1 MSYYTD
7 LVPTYQTNA
16 VMKWKMK
23 SYCPDSL
30 LFTCGKI
37 LHKIVFSITFK
48 QLDNYRLLLVSF
60 YWFVRAS
67 ANSNNVRPLVRS
79 IYQSERDVFFLD
91 LSNMLDGVWED
102 GLTYK
107 AKFTSF
113 QKSCGKNCGLISSFL
128 SEGYRK
134 SFSQSSSIKVNES

>member
-37 LHKIVFSITFK
+37 LRKIVFSIIFK

-67 ANSNNVRPLVRS
+67 ANSNNVRPLVRL

-102 GLTYK
+102 GL
-107 AKFTSF
+107 
-113 QKSCGKNCGLISSFL
+113 
-128 SEGYRK
+128 
-134 SFSQSSSIKVNES
+134 SIKQSLPLSKKAVEKIVG